1 MSQRGANAVKRMPK
15 AHLIRIARIDRVE
28 RSEFDRD
35 WWANCLS
42 RIKHGQNRANLF
54 QLYQPASFSIK

>member
-1 MSQRGANAVKRMPK
+1 MTVSAKRYMSQRGADAVKRMPK

-35 WWANCLS
+35 W
-42 RIKHGQNRANLF
+42 
-54 QLYQPASFSIK
+54 